1 MVELKFSA
9 ATDKTYALLTQAKWL
24 EQRCLDLGE
33 ISASVKVK
41 HAAKGASITMQRRIR
56 RDLPALVAKV
66 LSTETDMTIEEHWV
80 PDGDGYS
87 GSLTLSLAGQ
97 PVKVEADFS
106 LMPAGK
112 GCVYHIQH
120 KARCS
125 VPLIG
130 GMIEKFALGELESG
144 CADELDYLAK
154 ALKKRK

>member
-9 ATDKTYALLTQAKWL
+9 ATDKVYALLTEAKWL
-24 EQRCLDLGE
+24 EQRCLELGE

-41 HAAKGASITMQRRIR
+41 HTAKGAAIVMQRRIR

-66 LSTETDMTIEEHWV
+66 LSTETDMTIDEHWAA
-80 PDGDGYS
+80 DGDGYS
-87 GSLTLSLAGQ
+87 GSLTLALAGQ
-97 PVKVEADFS
+97 PVKVAADFS

-112 GCVYHIQH
+112 GCIYRIQH
-120 KARCS
+120 KAKSS

-130 GMIEKFALGELESG
+130 GMVEKFALSEVESG

-154 ALKKRK
+154 ALKKHK

>member
-1 MVELKFSA
+1 VVELKFSA
-9 ATDKTYALLTQAKWL
+9 ATDKVYAMLTDAKWL
-24 EQRCLDLGE
+24 EQRCLELGE

-41 HAAKGASITMQRRIR
+41 HTAKGAAIIMQRRIR
-56 RDLPALVAKV
+56 RDLPALIAKV
-66 LSTETDMTIEEHWV
+66 LSTETDMTIDESWLA
-80 PDGDGYS
+80 DGDGYS

-97 PVKVEADFS
+97 PVKVTADFS

-120 KARCS
+120 KAKCS

-130 GMIEKFALGELESG
+130 GVIEKFAIGEVESG

>member
-9 ATDKTYALLTQAKWL
+9 ATDKVYAMLTDAKWL
-24 EQRCLDLGE
+24 EQRCLELGE

-41 HAAKGASITMQRRIR
+41 HTAKGAAIIMQRRIR
-56 RDLPALVAKV
+56 RDLPALIAKV
-66 LSTETDMTIEEHWV
+66 LSTETDMTIDESWLA
-80 PDGDGYS
+80 DGDGYS

-97 PVKVEADFS
+97 PVKVTADFS

-120 KARCS
+120 KAKCS

-130 GMIEKFALGELESG
+130 GVIEKFAIGEVESG